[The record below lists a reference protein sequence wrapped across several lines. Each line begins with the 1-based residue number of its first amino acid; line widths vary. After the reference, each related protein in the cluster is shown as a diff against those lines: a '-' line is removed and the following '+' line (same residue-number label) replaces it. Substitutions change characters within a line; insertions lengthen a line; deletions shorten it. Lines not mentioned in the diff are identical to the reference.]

1 MQRNHTTEIN
11 NARKPFRGAVF
22 GAFGWLFP
30 SLLAYDSG
38 HFREWVGKLMRV
50 LGIETSCDE
59 TGVAVYDSERGLLAD
74 SLYSQVEIHARYGG
88 VVPEL
93 ASRDHIRKTLPLIK
107 EVLERS
113 GTALSELDGIAYTSG
128 PGLIGALL
136 VGASV
141 GRSLGM
147 ALDVPTIGVHHMEG
161 HLLAPM
167 LEDSPPS
174 FPFVAL
180 LVSGGHTQLVQV
192 EGIGRYT
199 LLGESLDDAAG
210 EAFDKVGKMLG
221 LAYPGGPRVAALAE
235 SGTPGRFTFPR
246 PMTNRPGLEFS
257 FSGLKTFVRNTL
269 AEELAKSAGN
279 GAEPAVDQQTKA
291 DIAFAFEDA
300 VVQTFVIKCRRALQ
314 QTGMKTLII
323 AGGVSANLRLR
334 AGLQGMVEKE
344 QSQLFY
350 AKPRFCTDNGAMI
363 AYAGCQRLLAG
374 ESDGLELNVRP
385 RWPLAS
391 LPPLGGSSSS

>member
-1 MQRNHTTEIN
+1 
-11 NARKPFRGAVF
+11 
-22 GAFGWLFP
+22 
-30 SLLAYDSG
+30 
-38 HFREWVGKLMRV
+38 MRV

-59 TGVAVYDSERGLLAD
+59 TGVAVYDSELGLLGD
-74 SLYSQVEIHARYGG
+74 CLYSQVALHERFGG

-107 EVLERS
+107 EVLEKS
-113 GTALSELDGIAYTSG
+113 NTTLQEIEGIAYTAG

-136 VGASV
+136 VGASL

-147 ALDVPTIGVHHMEG
+147 SLDVPTVGVHHMEG

-167 LEDSPPS
+167 LEDHPPA

-180 LVSGGHTQLVQV
+180 LVSGGHTQLVRV
-192 EGIGRYT
+192 DGIGRYE

-221 LAYPGGPRVAALAE
+221 LAYPGGPRVAKLAE

-269 AEELAKSAGN
+269 AAEAAKEG
-279 GAEPAVDQQTKA
+279 GVDEQTKA

-314 QTGMKTLII
+314 QTGLKTLII

-334 AGLQGMVEKE
+334 AGLQTMVEKE
-344 QSQLFY
+344 KSQLFY

-374 ESDGLELNVRP
+374 EHDGLELNVRP
-385 RWPLAS
+385 RWPLSS
-391 LPPLGGSSSS
+391 LNPLGQPAQ